1 MQRGAG
7 MTTEPKRDIPPE
19 ADPCATDATPLAPGV
34 WVTESTGFA
43 AVPPRAQSDLSDV
56 CEEKAAEHADTENAG
71 KPAEARI
78 GKYRER

>member
-1 MQRGAG
+1 MQRRRR
-7 MTTEPKRDIPPE
+7 MTTEPKRDASPE

-56 CEEKAAEHADTENAG
+56 CDEKAAGKENAE
-71 KPAEARI
+71 KPGEARTE
-78 GKYRER
+78 KYRER